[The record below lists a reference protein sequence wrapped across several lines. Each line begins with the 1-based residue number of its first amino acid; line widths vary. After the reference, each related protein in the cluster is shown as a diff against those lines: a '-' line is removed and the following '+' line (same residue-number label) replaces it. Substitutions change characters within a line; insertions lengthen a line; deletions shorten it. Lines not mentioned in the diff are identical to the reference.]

1 MLINLSSN
9 NAKLNVD
16 FGDFILVDQKNTLRN
31 KIFLLIM
38 NYKDDYINTL
48 VDMKENR
55 IENAYKTK
63 DFLIDHLK
71 HQYEILEIIPSDKLE
86 LRRSL

>member
-9 NAKLNVD
+9 NAKLNLD
-16 FGDFILVDQKNTLRN
+16 FGDLILVEHKNTLRK

-38 NYKDDYINTL
+38 NYKDDYIYTL